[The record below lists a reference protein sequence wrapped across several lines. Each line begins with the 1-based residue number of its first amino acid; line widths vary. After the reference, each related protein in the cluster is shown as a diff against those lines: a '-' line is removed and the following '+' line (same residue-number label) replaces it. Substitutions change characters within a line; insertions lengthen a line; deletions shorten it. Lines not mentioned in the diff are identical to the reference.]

1 MLWLLPI
8 SAAQL
13 CPGLDAAT
21 GNFQE
26 WHTQGWPASP
36 FPLLAVPS
44 LPSHTLS
51 AEQCGPC
58 ATSRVCVPY
67 LALADSGTV
76 LQRGWQ
82 SSRMLNFSS
91 GLGEVL
97 LGPATLSEPSCGM
110 CSPPPPPISVQGSRR
125 AVTTE
130 GTRACLAA
138 DFGGE
143 LQATPFLRK
152 SGETVLSQ
160 PWDTVEVGEPP
171 VRPGHPTPVGPRTR

>member
-110 CSPPPPPISVQGSRR
+110 CSPPPPPHLGSGLPQSSDHRGDKGLSGCR
-125 AVTTE
+125 LRGGTTSN
-130 GTRACLAA
+130 
-138 DFGGE
+138 
-143 LQATPFLRK
+143 PF
-152 SGETVLSQ
+152 
-160 PWDTVEVGEPP
+160 P
-171 VRPGHPTPVGPRTR
+171 